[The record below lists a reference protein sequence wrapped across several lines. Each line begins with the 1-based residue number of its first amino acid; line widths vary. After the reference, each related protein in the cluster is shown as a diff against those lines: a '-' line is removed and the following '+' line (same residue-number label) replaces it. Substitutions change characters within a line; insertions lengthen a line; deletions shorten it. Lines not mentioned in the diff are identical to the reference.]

1 MLSMGEETQVII
13 KWRNMA
19 KDFWY
24 GLLSGIFGLAVSIL
38 TVATILRFDWKDKE
52 SVIIIATQ
60 GIIGLVIIFVTHSNK
75 IKREERMEIDKKIDS
90 KADIKDIEKIQCQ
103 IDVMHQTI
111 EHVAKSQE
119 KERVTI
125 EKIYDLLLKDRD

>member
-1 MLSMGEETQVII
+1 MDEKKEVII

-19 KDFWY
+19 RDFWY
-24 GLLSGIFGLAVSIL
+24 GLLAALFGAAIGMLA
-38 TVATILRFDWKDKE
+38 VATILRFDWKDKE

-75 IKREERMEIDKKIDS
+75 IKREERMEIDKMIGL
-90 KADIKDIEKIQCQ
+90 KADVKDIEKLQCQ
-103 IDVMHQTI
+103 IDIMHQTI

-119 KERVTI
+119 EEHATVD
-125 EKIYDLLLKDRD
+125 KIYDLLLKDRN

>member
-1 MLSMGEETQVII
+1 MLSMDKQTQII

-19 KDFWY
+19 RDFWY

-60 GIIGLVIIFVTHSNK
+60 GIIGLVVIFVTHSNK
-75 IKREERMEIDKKIDS
+75 IKREERMEIDKKIDL
-90 KADIKDIEKIQCQ
+90 KADFKEIEKIQCQ
-103 IDVMHQTI
+103 IDMMHQTI

-119 KERVTI
+119 EEHATI
-125 EKIYDLLLKDRD
+125 DKIYDLLLKARD

>member
-1 MLSMGEETQVII
+1 MDKQTQVII

-24 GLLSGIFGLAVSIL
+24 GLLAALFGAAIGMLA
-38 TVATILRFDWKDKE
+38 VATILRFDWKDKE

-60 GIIGLVIIFVTHSNK
+60 GIIGLVVIFVTHSNK
-75 IKREERMEIDKKIDS
+75 IKREERMEIDKKIDL

-103 IDVMHQTI
+103 IDVMHQTV

-119 KERVTI
+119 EEHATI
-125 EKIYDLLLKDRD
+125 DKIYDLLLKDRN